1 MRKKVT
7 QWVSVSVGVP
17 SRPISPVGSFW
28 KGADGLHLVHSL
40 SGAERRMLILRI
52 KVPWEKLA
60 DFIRGVIMSL
70 RRANSEPDMEVLI
83 QASSNSGLLPP

>member
-1 MRKKVT
+1 M
-7 QWVSVSVGVP
+7 
-17 SRPISPVGSFW
+17 
-28 KGADGLHLVHSL
+28 GADGLRLVHSL